1 MHNERVTLTMIK
13 KWGLECNLD
22 SIGSGQGPVVSS
34 YEQCSQEFIEQPG
47 DYQLVKKNP
56 VQCKLFVQ

>member
-34 YEQCSQEFIEQPG
+34 YEQCSEEFIEQPG
-47 DYQLVKKNP
+47 D
-56 VQCKLFVQ
+56 